1 MAIFALQFT
10 AQEAL
15 TSHDELFQKSHLVL
29 IYLNYVVLLYVQYEQ
44 YQILAMREIGAFVCF

>member
-10 AQEAL
+10 AQEAR
-15 TSHDELFQKSHLVL
+15 TSHDEVYQKNHLVL

-44 YQILAMREIGAFVCF
+44 YQILAMREIGAFV